1 VLYFSVAFEAQL
13 NWSQRKNMP
22 AEQYPF
28 AQELITDV
36 SGQIRKVILDFND
49 YKRMLEMIED
59 EGLYRAMMEV
69 KNETSLDWE
78 AALAELDKE

>member
-1 VLYFSVAFEAQL
+1 ME
-13 NWSQRKNMP
+13 

-36 SGQIRKVILDFND
+36 SGQIRKVILAFSD
-49 YKRMLEMIED
+49 YKRLLEVIEE

-69 KNETSLDWE
+69 KNETSLDLE
-78 AALAELDKE
+78 AALAELEKE

>member
-1 VLYFSVAFEAQL
+1 MS
-13 NWSQRKNMP
+13 

-69 KNETSLDWE
+69 KNETSLDLE
-78 AALAELDKE
+78 AALAERK

>member
-1 VLYFSVAFEAQL
+1 MS
-13 NWSQRKNMP
+13 

-69 KNETSLDWE
+69 KNETSLDLE

>member
-1 VLYFSVAFEAQL
+1 MS
-13 NWSQRKNMP
+13 

-49 YKRMLEMIED
+49 YKRMLEMID

-69 KNETSLDWE
+69 KNETSLDLE
-78 AALAELDKE
+78 AALAERK

>member
-1 VLYFSVAFEAQL
+1 MS
-13 NWSQRKNMP
+13 

-69 KNETSLDWE
+69 KNETYLDLE
-78 AALAELDKE
+78 AALAERK